1 MNQIFPSPLRL
12 PVSLLLGLTL
22 ALAGWELAGQ
32 LSVARWLATLLSP
45 DLTDTSQAVVHFSW
59 LPRLAICLLAGA
71 ALGLAGTLMQQV
83 LRNPLASPTT
93 LGVASGAQLAL
104 MMVTLFAPSWLL
116 LGREWIAMA
125 GGCLAMGLVFAL
137 AWRHQLNPVVI
148 VFAGLVINLYLAAI
162 SMGLLLF
169 FQEELKGLLVWGSG
183 SLVQNSW
190 SGVSYL
196 LPRLLLAVVL
206 AAVLVRPLA
215 VLELDDASARSLGV
229 SLQHLRFAGLGLAVF
244 VTACVVSVVGLI
256 GFIGLAA
263 PALVRLLGVRKLALR
278 LLWAPLLGALLLAA
292 TDLLLQSLSRSGSVL
307 IPTGAMTAL
316 LGAPLL
322 LWLIPRLGI
331 KSGTPKANAA
341 LLVAR
346 HPAPARLVGLML
358 MGLVVA
364 VMASLLFGQ
373 GIDGWHWPSWLRWQA
388 QLEWR
393 LPRTLAAGAAG
404 MLLALAGTLLQRVS
418 SNPMASPEL
427 LGVSGGTFMG
437 VIATALLL
445 PALPL
450 PMMLAGGLLGAF
462 GCLLLL
468 LLVNRSHGFQPERLL
483 VNRSHGFQPERL
495 LLSGIAITAL
505 FEPLQAIALANGDLR
520 VQQLLS
526 WMSGSTYY
534 VTLPIAG
541 GLVVL
546 ALTLLA
552 ACLLLSRWLDL
563 LPMGPAVAAALG
575 IRLNRAQLA
584 ILLLVAVLTASAT
597 LVVGPLSF
605 VGLLA
610 PHMAKLMGLV
620 RARWHLLG
628 AAVSGALLMVSADW
642 IGQQILFPQEV
653 PVGLVSTLLGG
664 AYFMWCLRRL

>member
-1 MNQIFPSPLRL
+1 MSSSLSSPLLRPGL
-12 PVSLLLGLTL
+12 CLLVLTLGLACAEL
-22 ALAGWELAGQ
+22 SRQLPGALWWQALFSPELDD
-32 LSVARWLATLLSP
+32 AR
-45 DLTDTSQAVVHFSW
+45 QAVVHFSW

-104 MMVTLFAPSWLL
+104 MMVTLLAPSWLL
-116 LGREWIAMA
+116 IGREWIAMA
-125 GGCLAMGLVFAL
+125 GGSLAMGLVFAL
-137 AWRHQLNPVVI
+137 AWRRQLNPVVI

-183 SLVQNSW
+183 SLAQNSW
-190 SGVSYL
+190 SGVGYL
-196 LPRLLLAVVL
+196 LPRLLLAAML
-206 AAVLVRPLA
+206 AVVLVRPLA

-229 SLQHLRFAGLGLAVF
+229 SLKHLRFAGLGLAVF
-244 VTACVVSVVGLI
+244 ITACVVSVVGLI

-263 PALVRLLGVRKLALR
+263 PAMVRLLGVRKLAQR
-278 LLWAPLLGALLLAA
+278 LLWAPILGALLLAA
-292 TDLLLQSLSRSGSVL
+292 TDLLLQTLSRFWPVL

-331 KSGTPKANAA
+331 KQSAPKANSS
-341 LLVAR
+341 LLLAR
-346 HPAPARLVGLML
+346 HPAPTRLVGLMVL
-358 MGLVVA
+358 GLAAA
-364 VMASLLFGQ
+364 VIASLLFGQ
-373 GIDGWHWPSWLRWQA
+373 GMDGWGWPSWLRWQA

-404 MLLALAGTLLQRVS
+404 VLLALAGTLLQRVS
-418 SNPMASPEL
+418 NNPMASPEL

-437 VIATALLL
+437 VIAAALLL

-450 PMMLAGGLLGAF
+450 PMMLLGGLVGAF
-462 GCLLLL
+462 ACLLLL
-468 LLVNRSHGFQPERLL
+468 VLINRRNGFQPERI
-483 VNRSHGFQPERL
+483 
-495 LLSGIAITAL
+495 LLSGSAITAL

-534 VTLPIAG
+534 VTQPVALA
-541 GLVVL
+541 LVVL
-546 ALTLLA
+546 ALLMLA
-552 ACLLLSRWLDL
+552 ACLLASRWLDL
-563 LPMGPAVAAALG
+563 MPMGPAVATALG
-575 IRLNRAQLA
+575 IHLGRAQLT

-597 LVVGPLSF
+597 MVIGPLSF
-605 VGLLA
+605 AGLLA
-610 PHMAKLMGLV
+610 PHLARLMGLV

-628 AAVSGALLMVSADW
+628 AAGCGALLMVSADW

>member
-1 MNQIFPSPLRL
+1 MKRLLTSPLLR
-12 PVSLLLGLTL
+12 PVSILLGLTL
-22 ALAGWELAGQ
+22 SLAYWELARQ
-32 LSVARWLATLLSP
+32 LPGALWWQSLFAPNLNDV
-45 DLTDTSQAVVHFSW
+45 SQAVVHFSW
-59 LPRLAICLLAGA
+59 LPSLAVTLLAGA

-125 GGCLAMGLVFAL
+125 GGSLAMALVFAL
-137 AWRHQLNPVVI
+137 TWRRQLNPVVI

-196 LPRLLLAVVL
+196 LPRLLAAALL

-244 VTACVVSVVGLI
+244 VAACVVSVVGLI

-263 PALVRLLGVRKLALR
+263 PAMVRLLGIRQLGQR
-278 LLWAPLLGALLLAA
+278 LLWAPILGALMLAA
-292 TDLLLQSLSRSGSVL
+292 TDLLLQSLSRFWPLL

-331 KSGTPKANAA
+331 KSGAPKSNAG
-341 LLVAR
+341 LQVAR
-346 HPAPARLVGLML
+346 HPAPARLIGLLLVGLLLAM
-358 MGLVVA
+358 V
-364 VMASLLFGQ
+364 ASLLFGQ
-373 GIDGWHWPSWLRWQA
+373 GVTGWSWPSWLRWQA

-404 MLLALAGTLLQRVS
+404 VLLALAGTLLQRVS
-418 SNPMASPEL
+418 NNPMASPEL

-450 PMMLAGGLLGAF
+450 PLMLVGGLLGAF

-468 LLVNRSHGFQPERLL
+468 VVVNRKHGFQPERI
-483 VNRSHGFQPERL
+483 

-505 FEPLQAIALANGDLR
+505 FEPLQAIALANGDMR

-534 VTLPIAG
+534 VTLPVAY
-541 GLVVL
+541 GLVGL
-546 ALTLLA
+546 ALLMLA
-552 ACLLLSRWLDL
+552 ACLLVSRWLDL
-563 LPMGPAVAAALG
+563 LPMGSAVATALG

-628 AAVSGALLMVSADW
+628 AAASGALLMVSADW
-642 IGQQILFPQEV
+642 VGQQILFPQEV

>member
-1 MNQIFPSPLRL
+1 MSSSLSSPLLRPGL
-12 PVSLLLGLTL
+12 CLLVLTLGL
-22 ALAGWELAGQ
+22 ACAELARQ
-32 LSVARWLATLLSP
+32 LPGALWWQALFSPELDDAR
-45 DLTDTSQAVVHFSW
+45 QAVVHFSW

-104 MMVTLFAPSWLL
+104 MMVTLLAPSWLL
-116 LGREWIAMA
+116 IGREWIAMA
-125 GGCLAMGLVFAL
+125 GGSLAMGLVFAL
-137 AWRHQLNPVVI
+137 AWRRQLNPVVI

-183 SLVQNSW
+183 SLAQNSW
-190 SGVSYL
+190 SGVGYL
-196 LPRLLLAVVL
+196 LPRLLLAAML
-206 AAVLVRPLA
+206 AVVLVRPLA

-229 SLQHLRFAGLGLAVF
+229 SLKHLRFAGLGLAVF

-263 PALVRLLGVRKLALR
+263 PAMVRLLGVRKLAQR
-278 LLWAPLLGALLLAA
+278 LLWAPILGALLLAA
-292 TDLLLQSLSRSGSVL
+292 TDLLLQTLSRFWPVL

-331 KSGTPKANAA
+331 KQSAPKANSS
-341 LLVAR
+341 LQLAR
-346 HPAPARLVGLML
+346 HPAPSRLVGLMVL
-358 MGLVVA
+358 GLAAA
-364 VMASLLFGQ
+364 VIASLLFGQ
-373 GIDGWHWPSWLRWQA
+373 GMDGWGWPSWLRWQA

-404 MLLALAGTLLQRVS
+404 VLLALAGTLLQRVS
-418 SNPMASPEL
+418 NNPMASPEL

-437 VIATALLL
+437 VIAAALLL

-450 PMMLAGGLLGAF
+450 PMMLLGGLVGVFA
-462 GCLLLL
+462 CLLLL
-468 LLVNRSHGFQPERLL
+468 VLINRRNGFQPERI
-483 VNRSHGFQPERL
+483 

-534 VTLPIAG
+534 VTQPVALA
-541 GLVVL
+541 LVVL
-546 ALTLLA
+546 ALLMLA
-552 ACLLLSRWLDL
+552 ACLLASRWLDL
-563 LPMGPAVAAALG
+563 MPMGPAVATALG
-575 IRLNRAQLA
+575 IHLGRAQLT

-597 LVVGPLSF
+597 MVIGPLSF
-605 VGLLA
+605 AGLLA
-610 PHMAKLMGLV
+610 PHLARLMGLV

-628 AAVSGALLMVSADW
+628 AAGCGALLMVSADW

>member
-1 MNQIFPSPLRL
+1 MSSSLSSPLLRPGL
-12 PVSLLLGLTL
+12 CLLVLTLGLACAEL
-22 ALAGWELAGQ
+22 SRQLPGALWWQALFSPELDD
-32 LSVARWLATLLSP
+32 AR
-45 DLTDTSQAVVHFSW
+45 QAVVHFSW

-104 MMVTLFAPSWLL
+104 MMVTLLAPSWLL
-116 LGREWIAMA
+116 IGREWIAMA
-125 GGCLAMGLVFAL
+125 GGSLAMGLVFAL
-137 AWRHQLNPVVI
+137 AWRRQLNPVVI

-183 SLVQNSW
+183 SLAQNSW
-190 SGVSYL
+190 SGVGYL
-196 LPRLLLAVVL
+196 LPRLLLAAML
-206 AAVLVRPLA
+206 AVVLVRPLA

-229 SLQHLRFAGLGLAVF
+229 SLKHLRFAGLGLAVF
-244 VTACVVSVVGLI
+244 ITACVVSVVGLI

-263 PALVRLLGVRKLALR
+263 PAMVRLLGVRKLAQR
-278 LLWAPLLGALLLAA
+278 LLWAPILGALLLAA
-292 TDLLLQSLSRSGSVL
+292 TDLLLQTLSRFWPVL

-331 KSGTPKANAA
+331 KQSAPKANSS
-341 LLVAR
+341 LQLAR
-346 HPAPARLVGLML
+346 HPAPTRLVGLMVL
-358 MGLVVA
+358 GLAAA
-364 VMASLLFGQ
+364 VIASLLFGQ
-373 GIDGWHWPSWLRWQA
+373 GMGGWGWPSWLRWQV

-404 MLLALAGTLLQRVS
+404 VLLALAGTLLQRVS
-418 SNPMASPEL
+418 NNPMASPEL

-437 VIATALLL
+437 VIAAALLL

-450 PMMLAGGLLGAF
+450 PMMLLGGLVGAF
-462 GCLLLL
+462 ACLLLL
-468 LLVNRSHGFQPERLL
+468 VLINRRNGFQPERI
-483 VNRSHGFQPERL
+483 

-505 FEPLQAIALANGDLR
+505 FEPLQAIALANGDLW

-534 VTLPIAG
+534 VTQPVALA
-541 GLVVL
+541 LVVL
-546 ALTLLA
+546 ALLMLA
-552 ACLLLSRWLDL
+552 ACLLVSRWLDL
-563 LPMGPAVAAALG
+563 MPMGPAVATALG
-575 IRLNRAQLA
+575 IHLGRAQLT

-597 LVVGPLSF
+597 MVIGPLSF
-605 VGLLA
+605 AGLLA
-610 PHMAKLMGLV
+610 PHLARLMGLV

-628 AAVSGALLMVSADW
+628 AAGCGALLMVSADW

>member
-1 MNQIFPSPLRL
+1 MSSSLSSPLLRPGL
-12 PVSLLLGLTL
+12 CLLVLTLGLACAEL
-22 ALAGWELAGQ
+22 SRQLPGALWWQALFSPELDD
-32 LSVARWLATLLSP
+32 AR
-45 DLTDTSQAVVHFSW
+45 QAVVHFSW

-104 MMVTLFAPSWLL
+104 MMVTLLAPSWLL
-116 LGREWIAMA
+116 IGREWIAMA
-125 GGCLAMGLVFAL
+125 GGSLAMGLVFAL
-137 AWRHQLNPVVI
+137 AWRRQLNPVVI

-183 SLVQNSW
+183 SLAQNSW
-190 SGVSYL
+190 SGVGYL
-196 LPRLLLAVVL
+196 LPRLLLAAML

-229 SLQHLRFAGLGLAVF
+229 SLKHLRFAGLGLAVF
-244 VTACVVSVVGLI
+244 ITACVVSVVGLI

-263 PALVRLLGVRKLALR
+263 PAMVRLLGVRKLAQR
-278 LLWAPLLGALLLAA
+278 LLWAPILGALLLAA
-292 TDLLLQSLSRSGSVL
+292 TDLLLQTLSRFWPVL

-331 KSGTPKANAA
+331 KQSAPKANSS
-341 LLVAR
+341 LQLAR
-346 HPAPARLVGLML
+346 HPAPTRLVGLMVL
-358 MGLVVA
+358 GLAAA
-364 VMASLLFGQ
+364 VIASLLFGQ
-373 GIDGWHWPSWLRWQA
+373 GMGGWGWPSWLRWQV

-404 MLLALAGTLLQRVS
+404 VLLALAGTLLQRVS
-418 SNPMASPEL
+418 NNPMASPEL

-437 VIATALLL
+437 VIAAALLL

-450 PMMLAGGLLGAF
+450 PMMLLGGLVGAF
-462 GCLLLL
+462 ACLLLL
-468 LLVNRSHGFQPERLL
+468 VLINRRNGFQPERI
-483 VNRSHGFQPERL
+483 

-505 FEPLQAIALANGDLR
+505 FEPLQAIALANGDLW

-534 VTLPIAG
+534 VTQPVALA
-541 GLVVL
+541 LVVL
-546 ALTLLA
+546 ALLMLA
-552 ACLLLSRWLDL
+552 ACLLVSRWLDL
-563 LPMGPAVAAALG
+563 MPMGPAVATALG
-575 IRLNRAQLA
+575 IHLGRAQLT

-597 LVVGPLSF
+597 MVIGPLSF
-605 VGLLA
+605 AGLLA
-610 PHMAKLMGLV
+610 PHLARLMGLV

-628 AAVSGALLMVSADW
+628 AAGCGALLMVSADW

>member
-1 MNQIFPSPLRL
+1 MSSSLSSPLLRPGL
-12 PVSLLLGLTL
+12 CLLVLTLGL
-22 ALAGWELAGQ
+22 ACAELARQ
-32 LSVARWLATLLSP
+32 LPGALWWQALFSPELDDAR
-45 DLTDTSQAVVHFSW
+45 QAVVHFSW

-104 MMVTLFAPSWLL
+104 MMVTLLAPSWLL
-116 LGREWIAMA
+116 IGREWVAMA
-125 GGCLAMGLVFAL
+125 GGSLAMGLVFAL
-137 AWRHQLNPVVI
+137 AWRRQLNPVVI

-183 SLVQNSW
+183 SLAQNSW
-190 SGVSYL
+190 SGVGYL
-196 LPRLLLAVVL
+196 LPRLLLAAML
-206 AAVLVRPLA
+206 AVVLVRPLA

-229 SLQHLRFAGLGLAVF
+229 SLKHLRLAGLGLAVF

-263 PALVRLLGVRKLALR
+263 PAMVRLLGVRKLAQR
-278 LLWAPLLGALLLAA
+278 LLWAPILGALLLAA
-292 TDLLLQSLSRSGSVL
+292 TDLLLQTLSRFWPVL

-331 KSGTPKANAA
+331 KQSAPKANSS
-341 LLVAR
+341 LQLAR
-346 HPAPARLVGLML
+346 HPAPTRLVGLMVL
-358 MGLVVA
+358 GLAAA
-364 VMASLLFGQ
+364 VIASLLFGQ
-373 GIDGWHWPSWLRWQA
+373 GMDGWGWPSWLRWQA

-404 MLLALAGTLLQRVS
+404 VLLALAGTLLQRVS
-418 SNPMASPEL
+418 NNPMASPEL

-437 VIATALLL
+437 VIAAALLL

-450 PMMLAGGLLGAF
+450 PMMLLGGLVGAF
-462 GCLLLL
+462 ACLLLL
-468 LLVNRSHGFQPERLL
+468 VLINRRNGFQPERI
-483 VNRSHGFQPERL
+483 

-534 VTLPIAG
+534 VTQPVALA
-541 GLVVL
+541 LVVL
-546 ALTLLA
+546 ALLMLA
-552 ACLLLSRWLDL
+552 ACLLVSRWLDL
-563 LPMGPAVAAALG
+563 MPMGPAVATALG
-575 IRLNRAQLA
+575 IHLGRAQLT

-597 LVVGPLSF
+597 MVIGPLSF
-605 VGLLA
+605 AGLLA
-610 PHMAKLMGLV
+610 PHLARLMGLV

-628 AAVSGALLMVSADW
+628 AAGCGALLMVSADW

>member
-1 MNQIFPSPLRL
+1 MKHIFPSPLLRPAL
-12 PVSLLLGLTL
+12 ILLGLTL
-22 ALAGWELAGQ
+22 SLAGWDLARQVPGALWWQ
-32 LSVARWLATLLSP
+32 TLFSP
-45 DLTDTSQAVVHFSW
+45 NLEDVRQAVVHFSW
-59 LPRLAICLLAGA
+59 LPRLTVTLLAGA

-125 GGCLAMGLVFAL
+125 GGSLAMALVFAL
-137 AWRHQLNPVVI
+137 AWRRQLNPVVI

-183 SLVQNSW
+183 SLAQNSW

-196 LPRLLLAVVL
+196 LPRLLVAGGL

-229 SLQHLRFAGLGLAVF
+229 SLQQLRLAGLGLAVF

-263 PALVRLLGVRKLALR
+263 PAMVRLLGIRQLGQR
-278 LLWAPLLGALLLAA
+278 LLWGPILGALLLTA
-292 TDLLLQSLSRSGSVL
+292 TDLLLQTLSNVWPVL

-322 LWLIPRLGI
+322 LWLIPRLAL
-331 KSGTPKANAA
+331 KSGSPKGASG
-341 LLVAR
+341 LSVAR
-346 HPAPARLVGLML
+346 HPAPTRLLTLLLLGLGLAIIGSLLVGQ
-358 MGLVVA
+358 G
-364 VMASLLFGQ
+364 MA
-373 GIDGWHWPSWLRWQA
+373 GWSWPSWLRWQA

-404 MLLALAGTLLQRVS
+404 VLLALAGTLLQRVS
-418 SNPMASPEL
+418 NNPMASPEL

-450 PMMLAGGLLGAF
+450 PIMLLGGLLGAF
-462 GCLLLL
+462 ACLLLL
-468 LLVNRSHGFQPERLL
+468 VLVNRKHGFQPERI
-483 VNRSHGFQPERL
+483 

-505 FEPLQAIALANGDLR
+505 FEPLQAIALANGDMR

-534 VTLPIAG
+534 VTLPVAY
-541 GLVVL
+541 GLVALAVL
-546 ALTLLA
+546 MLA
-552 ACLLLSRWLDL
+552 ACLLISRWLDL
-563 LPMGPAVAAALG
+563 LPMGSALATALG

-628 AAVSGALLMVSADW
+628 AAAAGALLMVSADW
-642 IGQQILFPQEV
+642 IGQQILFPQDV

>member
-1 MNQIFPSPLRL
+1 MRSSLSSPLLRPGL
-12 PVSLLLGLTL
+12 CLLVLTLGL
-22 ALAGWELAGQ
+22 ACAELARQ
-32 LSVARWLATLLSP
+32 LPGALWWQALFSPELDDAR
-45 DLTDTSQAVVHFSW
+45 QAVVHFSW

-104 MMVTLFAPSWLL
+104 MMVTLLAPSWLL
-116 LGREWIAMA
+116 IGREWIAMA
-125 GGCLAMGLVFAL
+125 GGSLAMGLVFAL
-137 AWRHQLNPVVI
+137 AWRRQLNPVVI

-183 SLVQNSW
+183 SLAQNSW
-190 SGVSYL
+190 SGVGYL
-196 LPRLLLAVVL
+196 LPRLLLAAML
-206 AAVLVRPLA
+206 AVVLVRPLA

-229 SLQHLRFAGLGLAVF
+229 SLKHLRLAGLGLAVF
-244 VTACVVSVVGLI
+244 ITACVVSVVGLI

-263 PALVRLLGVRKLALR
+263 PAMVRLLGVRKLAQR
-278 LLWAPLLGALLLAA
+278 LLWAPILGALLLAA
-292 TDLLLQSLSRSGSVL
+292 TDLLLQTLSRFWPVL

-331 KSGTPKANAA
+331 KQSAPKANSS
-341 LLVAR
+341 LQLAR
-346 HPAPARLVGLML
+346 HPAPTRLVGLMVL
-358 MGLVVA
+358 GLAAA
-364 VMASLLFGQ
+364 VIASLLFGQ
-373 GIDGWHWPSWLRWQA
+373 GMGGWGWPSWLRWQA

-404 MLLALAGTLLQRVS
+404 VLLALAGTLLQRVS
-418 SNPMASPEL
+418 NNPMASPEL

-437 VIATALLL
+437 VIAAALLL

-450 PMMLAGGLLGAF
+450 PMMLLGGLVGAF
-462 GCLLLL
+462 ACLLLL
-468 LLVNRSHGFQPERLL
+468 VLINRRNGFQPERI
-483 VNRSHGFQPERL
+483 

-534 VTLPIAG
+534 VTQPVALA
-541 GLVVL
+541 LVVL
-546 ALTLLA
+546 AVLMLA
-552 ACLLLSRWLDL
+552 ACLLVSRWLDFM
-563 LPMGPAVAAALG
+563 PMGPAVATALG
-575 IRLNRAQLA
+575 IHLGRAQLT

-597 LVVGPLSF
+597 MVIGPLSF
-605 VGLLA
+605 AGLLA
-610 PHMAKLMGLV
+610 PHLARLMGLV

-628 AAVSGALLMVSADW
+628 AAGCGALLMVSADW

>member
-1 MNQIFPSPLRL
+1 MSSSLSSPLLRPGL
-12 PVSLLLGLTL
+12 CLLVLTLGLACT
-22 ALAGWELAGQ
+22 ELARQ
-32 LSVARWLATLLSP
+32 LPGALWWQALLSP
-45 DLTDTSQAVVHFSW
+45 ELNDARQAVVHFSW

-104 MMVTLFAPSWLL
+104 MMVTLLAPSWLL
-116 LGREWIAMA
+116 IGREWIAMA
-125 GGCLAMGLVFAL
+125 GGSLAMGLVFAL
-137 AWRHQLNPVVI
+137 AWRRQLNPVVI

-183 SLVQNSW
+183 SLAQNSW
-190 SGVSYL
+190 SGVGYL
-196 LPRLLLAVVL
+196 LPRLLLAAML

-229 SLQHLRFAGLGLAVF
+229 SLKHLRFAGLGLAVF
-244 VTACVVSVVGLI
+244 ITACVVSVVGLI

-263 PALVRLLGVRKLALR
+263 PAMVRLLGVRKLAQR
-278 LLWAPLLGALLLAA
+278 LLWAPILGALLLAA
-292 TDLLLQSLSRSGSVL
+292 TDLLLQTLSRFWPVL

-331 KSGTPKANAA
+331 KQSAPKANSS
-341 LLVAR
+341 LLLAR
-346 HPAPARLVGLML
+346 HPAPTRLVGLMVL
-358 MGLVVA
+358 GLAAVVI
-364 VMASLLFGQ
+364 ASLLFGQ
-373 GIDGWHWPSWLRWQA
+373 GIGGWGWPSWLRWQA

-404 MLLALAGTLLQRVS
+404 VLLALAGTLLQRVS
-418 SNPMASPEL
+418 NNPMASPEL

-437 VIATALLL
+437 VIAAALLL

-450 PMMLAGGLLGAF
+450 PMMLLGGLMGAF
-462 GCLLLL
+462 ACLLLL
-468 LLVNRSHGFQPERLL
+468 VLINRRNGFQPERI
-483 VNRSHGFQPERL
+483 

-534 VTLPIAG
+534 VTQPVALA
-541 GLVVL
+541 LVVL
-546 ALTLLA
+546 ALLMLA
-552 ACLLLSRWLDL
+552 ACLLVSRWLDL
-563 LPMGPAVAAALG
+563 MPMGPAVATALG
-575 IRLNRAQLA
+575 IHLGRAQLT

-597 LVVGPLSF
+597 MVIGPLSF
-605 VGLLA
+605 AGLLA
-610 PHMAKLMGLV
+610 PHLARLMGLV

-628 AAVSGALLMVSADW
+628 AAGCGALLMVLADW

>member
-1 MNQIFPSPLRL
+1 MSSSLSSPLLRPGL
-12 PVSLLLGLTL
+12 CLLVLTLGL
-22 ALAGWELAGQ
+22 ACAELARQ
-32 LSVARWLATLLSP
+32 LPGALWWQALFSPELDDAR
-45 DLTDTSQAVVHFSW
+45 QAVVHFSW

-104 MMVTLFAPSWLL
+104 MMVTLLAPSWLL
-116 LGREWIAMA
+116 IGREWIAMA
-125 GGCLAMGLVFAL
+125 GGSLAMGLVFAL
-137 AWRHQLNPVVI
+137 AWRRQLNPVVI

-183 SLVQNSW
+183 SLAQNSW
-190 SGVSYL
+190 SGVGYL
-196 LPRLLLAVVL
+196 LPRLLLAAML

-229 SLQHLRFAGLGLAVF
+229 SLKHLRLAGLGLAVF

-263 PALVRLLGVRKLALR
+263 PAMVRLLGVRKLAQR
-278 LLWAPLLGALLLAA
+278 LLWAPILGALLLAA
-292 TDLLLQSLSRSGSVL
+292 TDLLLQTLSRFWPVL

-331 KSGTPKANAA
+331 KQSAPKANSS
-341 LLVAR
+341 LQLAR
-346 HPAPARLVGLML
+346 HPAPTRLVGLMVL
-358 MGLVVA
+358 GLAAA
-364 VMASLLFGQ
+364 VIASLLFGQ
-373 GIDGWHWPSWLRWQA
+373 GMGGWGWPSWLRWQA

-404 MLLALAGTLLQRVS
+404 VLLALAGTLLQRVS
-418 SNPMASPEL
+418 NNPMASPEL

-437 VIATALLL
+437 VIAAALLL

-450 PMMLAGGLLGAF
+450 PMMLLGGLVGAF
-462 GCLLLL
+462 ACLLLL
-468 LLVNRSHGFQPERLL
+468 VLINRRNGFQPERI
-483 VNRSHGFQPERL
+483 

-534 VTLPIAG
+534 VTQPVALA
-541 GLVVL
+541 LVVL
-546 ALTLLA
+546 ALLMLA
-552 ACLLLSRWLDL
+552 ACLLVSRWLDL
-563 LPMGPAVAAALG
+563 MPMGPAVATALG
-575 IRLNRAQLA
+575 IRLSRAQLT

-597 LVVGPLSF
+597 MVIGPLSF
-605 VGLLA
+605 AGLLA
-610 PHMAKLMGLV
+610 PHLARLMGLV

-628 AAVSGALLMVSADW
+628 AAGCGALLMVSADW

>member
-1 MNQIFPSPLRL
+1 MSSSLSSPLLRPGL
-12 PVSLLLGLTL
+12 CLLVLTLGL
-22 ALAGWELAGQ
+22 ACAELARQ
-32 LSVARWLATLLSP
+32 LPGALWWQALFSPELDDAR
-45 DLTDTSQAVVHFSW
+45 QAVVHFSW

-104 MMVTLFAPSWLL
+104 MMVTLLAPSWLL
-116 LGREWIAMA
+116 IGREWIAMA
-125 GGCLAMGLVFAL
+125 GGSLAMGLVFAL
-137 AWRHQLNPVVI
+137 AWRRQLNPVVI

-183 SLVQNSW
+183 SLAQNSW
-190 SGVSYL
+190 SGVGYL
-196 LPRLLLAVVL
+196 LPRLLLAAML

-229 SLQHLRFAGLGLAVF
+229 SLKHLGFAGLGLAVF
-244 VTACVVSVVGLI
+244 ITACVVSVVGLI

-263 PALVRLLGVRKLALR
+263 PAMVRLLGVRKLAQR
-278 LLWAPLLGALLLAA
+278 LLWAPILGALLLAA
-292 TDLLLQSLSRSGSVL
+292 TDLLLQTLSRFWPVL

-331 KSGTPKANAA
+331 KQSSPKANSS
-341 LLVAR
+341 LQLAR
-346 HPAPARLVGLML
+346 HPAPTRLVGLMVL
-358 MGLVVA
+358 GLAAA
-364 VMASLLFGQ
+364 VIASLLFGQ
-373 GIDGWHWPSWLRWQA
+373 GMGGWGWPSWLRWQA

-404 MLLALAGTLLQRVS
+404 VLLALAGTLLQRVS
-418 SNPMASPEL
+418 NNPMASPEL

-437 VIATALLL
+437 VIAAALLL

-450 PMMLAGGLLGAF
+450 PMMLLGGLVGAF
-462 GCLLLL
+462 ACLLLL
-468 LLVNRSHGFQPERLL
+468 VLINRRNGFQPERI
-483 VNRSHGFQPERL
+483 

-534 VTLPIAG
+534 VTQPVALA
-541 GLVVL
+541 LVVL
-546 ALTLLA
+546 ALLMLA
-552 ACLLLSRWLDL
+552 ACLLVSRWLDL
-563 LPMGPAVAAALG
+563 MPMGPAVATALG
-575 IRLNRAQLA
+575 IHLGRAQLT

-597 LVVGPLSF
+597 MVIGPLSF
-605 VGLLA
+605 AGLLA
-610 PHMAKLMGLV
+610 PHLARLMGLV

-628 AAVSGALLMVSADW
+628 AAGCGALLMVSADW

>member
-1 MNQIFPSPLRL
+1 MSSSLSSPLLRPGL
-12 PVSLLLGLTL
+12 CLLVLTLGLACAEL
-22 ALAGWELAGQ
+22 SRQLPGALWWQALFSPELDD
-32 LSVARWLATLLSP
+32 AR
-45 DLTDTSQAVVHFSW
+45 QAVVHFSW

-104 MMVTLFAPSWLL
+104 MMVTLLAPSWLL
-116 LGREWIAMA
+116 IGREWIAMA
-125 GGCLAMGLVFAL
+125 GGSLAMGLVFAL
-137 AWRHQLNPVVI
+137 AWRRQLNPVVI

-183 SLVQNSW
+183 SLAQNSW
-190 SGVSYL
+190 SGVGYL
-196 LPRLLLAVVL
+196 LPRLLLAAML

-229 SLQHLRFAGLGLAVF
+229 SLKHLRFAGLGLAVF
-244 VTACVVSVVGLI
+244 ITACVVSVVGLI

-263 PALVRLLGVRKLALR
+263 PAMVRLLGVRKLAQR
-278 LLWAPLLGALLLAA
+278 LLWAPILGALLLAA
-292 TDLLLQSLSRSGSVL
+292 TDLLLQTLSRFWPVL

-331 KSGTPKANAA
+331 KQSAPKANSS
-341 LLVAR
+341 LLLAR
-346 HPAPARLVGLML
+346 HPAPTRLVGLMVL
-358 MGLVVA
+358 GLAAA
-364 VMASLLFGQ
+364 VIASLLFGQ
-373 GIDGWHWPSWLRWQA
+373 GMGGWGWPSWLRWQA

-404 MLLALAGTLLQRVS
+404 VLLALAGTLLQRVS
-418 SNPMASPEL
+418 NNPMASPEL

-437 VIATALLL
+437 VIAAALLL

-450 PMMLAGGLLGAF
+450 PMMLLGGLVGAF
-462 GCLLLL
+462 ACLLLL
-468 LLVNRSHGFQPERLL
+468 VLINRRNGFQPERI
-483 VNRSHGFQPERL
+483 

-534 VTLPIAG
+534 VTQPVALA
-541 GLVVL
+541 LVVL
-546 ALTLLA
+546 ALLMLA
-552 ACLLLSRWLDL
+552 ACLLVSRWLDL
-563 LPMGPAVAAALG
+563 MPMGPAVATALG
-575 IRLNRAQLA
+575 IHLGRAQLT
-584 ILLLVAVLTASAT
+584 ILLLVVVLTASAT
-597 LVVGPLSF
+597 MVIGPLSF
-605 VGLLA
+605 AGLLA
-610 PHMAKLMGLV
+610 PHLARLMGLV

-628 AAVSGALLMVSADW
+628 AAGCGALLMVSADW

>member
-1 MNQIFPSPLRL
+1 MRSSLSSPLLRPGL
-12 PVSLLLGLTL
+12 CLLVLTLGL
-22 ALAGWELAGQ
+22 ACAELARQ
-32 LSVARWLATLLSP
+32 LPGALWWQALFSPELDDAR
-45 DLTDTSQAVVHFSW
+45 QAVVHFSW

-104 MMVTLFAPSWLL
+104 MMVTLLAPSWLL
-116 LGREWIAMA
+116 IGREWIAMA
-125 GGCLAMGLVFAL
+125 GGSLAMGLVFAL
-137 AWRHQLNPVVI
+137 AWRRQLNPVVI

-183 SLVQNSW
+183 SLAQNSW
-190 SGVSYL
+190 SGVGYL
-196 LPRLLLAVVL
+196 LPRLLLAAML
-206 AAVLVRPLA
+206 AVVLVRPLA

-229 SLQHLRFAGLGLAVF
+229 SLKHLRFAGLGLAVF
-244 VTACVVSVVGLI
+244 ITACVVSVVGLI

-263 PALVRLLGVRKLALR
+263 PAMVRLLGVRKLAQR
-278 LLWAPLLGALLLAA
+278 LLWAPILGALLLAA
-292 TDLLLQSLSRSGSVL
+292 TDLLLQTLSRFWPVL

-331 KSGTPKANAA
+331 KQSAPKANSS
-341 LLVAR
+341 LLLAR
-346 HPAPARLVGLML
+346 HPAPTRLVGLMVL
-358 MGLVVA
+358 GLAAA
-364 VMASLLFGQ
+364 VIASLLFGQ
-373 GIDGWHWPSWLRWQA
+373 GMGGWGWPSWLRWQA

-404 MLLALAGTLLQRVS
+404 VLLALAGTLLQRVS
-418 SNPMASPEL
+418 NNPMASPEL

-437 VIATALLL
+437 VIAAALLL

-450 PMMLAGGLLGAF
+450 PMMLLGGLVGAF
-462 GCLLLL
+462 ACLLLL
-468 LLVNRSHGFQPERLL
+468 VLINRRNGFQPERI
-483 VNRSHGFQPERL
+483 

-534 VTLPIAG
+534 VTQPVALA
-541 GLVVL
+541 LVVL
-546 ALTLLA
+546 ALLMLA
-552 ACLLLSRWLDL
+552 ACLLASRWLDL
-563 LPMGPAVAAALG
+563 MPMGPAVATALG
-575 IRLNRAQLA
+575 IHLGRAQLT

-597 LVVGPLSF
+597 MVIGPLSF
-605 VGLLA
+605 AGLLA
-610 PHMAKLMGLV
+610 PHLARLMGLV

-628 AAVSGALLMVSADW
+628 AAGCGALLMVSADW

>member
-1 MNQIFPSPLRL
+1 MSSSLSSPLLRPGL
-12 PVSLLLGLTL
+12 CLLVLTLGL
-22 ALAGWELAGQ
+22 ACAELARQ
-32 LSVARWLATLLSP
+32 LPGALWWQALFSPELDDAR
-45 DLTDTSQAVVHFSW
+45 QAVVHFSW

-104 MMVTLFAPSWLL
+104 MMVTLLAPSWLL
-116 LGREWIAMA
+116 IGREWIAMA
-125 GGCLAMGLVFAL
+125 GGSLAMGLVFAL
-137 AWRHQLNPVVI
+137 AWRRQLNPVVI

-183 SLVQNSW
+183 SLAQNSW
-190 SGVSYL
+190 SGVGYL
-196 LPRLLLAVVL
+196 LPRLLLAAML
-206 AAVLVRPLA
+206 AVVLVRPLA

-229 SLQHLRFAGLGLAVF
+229 SLKHLRFAGLGLAVF
-244 VTACVVSVVGLI
+244 ITACVVSVVGLI

-263 PALVRLLGVRKLALR
+263 PAMVRLLGVRKLAQR
-278 LLWAPLLGALLLAA
+278 LLWAPILGALLLAA
-292 TDLLLQSLSRSGSVL
+292 TDLLLQTLSRFWPVL

-331 KSGTPKANAA
+331 KQSAPKANSS
-341 LLVAR
+341 LLLAR
-346 HPAPARLVGLML
+346 HPAPTRLVGLMVL
-358 MGLVVA
+358 GLAAA
-364 VMASLLFGQ
+364 VIASLLFGQ
-373 GIDGWHWPSWLRWQA
+373 GMGGWGWPSWLRWQA

-404 MLLALAGTLLQRVS
+404 VLLALAGTLLQRVS
-418 SNPMASPEL
+418 NNPMASPEL

-437 VIATALLL
+437 VIAAALLL

-450 PMMLAGGLLGAF
+450 PMMLLGGLVGAF
-462 GCLLLL
+462 ACLLLL
-468 LLVNRSHGFQPERLL
+468 VLINRRNGFQPERI
-483 VNRSHGFQPERL
+483 

-534 VTLPIAG
+534 VTQPVALA
-541 GLVVL
+541 LVVL
-546 ALTLLA
+546 ALLMLA
-552 ACLLLSRWLDL
+552 ACLLVSRWLDL
-563 LPMGPAVAAALG
+563 MPMGPAVATALG
-575 IRLNRAQLA
+575 IHLGRAQLT

-597 LVVGPLSF
+597 MVIGPLSF
-605 VGLLA
+605 AGLLA
-610 PHMAKLMGLV
+610 PHLARLMGLV

-628 AAVSGALLMVSADW
+628 AAGCGALLMVSADW

>member
-1 MNQIFPSPLRL
+1 MKRLLTSPLLR
-12 PVSLLLGLTL
+12 PVSILLGLTL
-22 ALAGWELAGQ
+22 SLAYWELARQ
-32 LSVARWLATLLSP
+32 LPGALWWQSLFAPNLNDV
-45 DLTDTSQAVVHFSW
+45 SQAVVHFSW
-59 LPRLAICLLAGA
+59 LPRLAVTLLAGA

-116 LGREWIAMA
+116 LGWEWIAMA
-125 GGCLAMGLVFAL
+125 GGSLAMALVFAL
-137 AWRHQLNPVVI
+137 AWRRQLNPVVI

-196 LPRLLLAVVL
+196 LPRLLAAAVL

-229 SLQHLRFAGLGLAVF
+229 SLQHLRLAGLGLAVF

-263 PALVRLLGVRKLALR
+263 PAMVRLLGIRQLGQR
-278 LLWAPLLGALLLAA
+278 LLWAPILGALLLAA
-292 TDLLLQSLSRSGSVL
+292 TDLLLQSLSRFWPVL

-331 KSGTPKANAA
+331 KSGAPKANAG

-346 HPAPARLVGLML
+346 HPAPARLIGLLLVGLL
-358 MGLVVA
+358 LAVV
-364 VMASLLFGQ
+364 ASLLVGQ
-373 GIDGWHWPSWLRWQA
+373 GMTGWSWPSGLRWQA

-393 LPRTLAAGAAG
+393 LPRSLAAGAAG
-404 MLLALAGTLLQRVS
+404 VLLALAGTLLQRVS
-418 SNPMASPEL
+418 NNPMASPEL

-450 PMMLAGGLLGAF
+450 PLMLVGGLLGAF
-462 GCLLLL
+462 ACLLLL
-468 LLVNRSHGFQPERLL
+468 VVVNRKHGFQPERI
-483 VNRSHGFQPERL
+483 

-534 VTLPIAG
+534 VTLPVAY
-541 GLVVL
+541 GLVGL
-546 ALTLLA
+546 ALLMLS
-552 ACLLLSRWLDL
+552 ACLLVSRWLDL
-563 LPMGPAVAAALG
+563 MPMGSAVATALG
-575 IRLNRAQLA
+575 IHLNRAQLA

-628 AAVSGALLMVSADW
+628 AAASGALLMVSADW
-642 IGQQILFPQEV
+642 VGQQVLFPQEV

>member
-1 MNQIFPSPLRL
+1 MSSSLSSPLLRPGL
-12 PVSLLLGLTL
+12 CLLVLTLGL
-22 ALAGWELAGQ
+22 ACAELARQ
-32 LSVARWLATLLSP
+32 LPGALWWQALFSPELDDAR
-45 DLTDTSQAVVHFSW
+45 QAVVHFSW

-104 MMVTLFAPSWLL
+104 MMVTLLAPSWLL
-116 LGREWIAMA
+116 IGREWIAMA
-125 GGCLAMGLVFAL
+125 GGSLAMGLVFAL
-137 AWRHQLNPVVI
+137 AWRRQLNPVVI

-183 SLVQNSW
+183 SLAQNSW
-190 SGVSYL
+190 SGVGYL
-196 LPRLLLAVVL
+196 LPRLLLAAML
-206 AAVLVRPLA
+206 ATVLVRPLA

-229 SLQHLRFAGLGLAVF
+229 SLKHLRLAGLGLAVF
-244 VTACVVSVVGLI
+244 ITACAVSVVGLI

-263 PALVRLLGVRKLALR
+263 PAMVRLLGVRKLTQR
-278 LLWAPLLGALLLAA
+278 LLWAPILGALLLAA
-292 TDLLLQSLSRSGSVL
+292 TDLLLQTLSRFWPVL

-331 KSGTPKANAA
+331 KQSAPKANSS
-341 LLVAR
+341 LQLAR
-346 HPAPARLVGLML
+346 HPAPTRLVGLMVL
-358 MGLVVA
+358 GLAAA
-364 VMASLLFGQ
+364 VIASLLFGQ
-373 GIDGWHWPSWLRWQA
+373 GMGGWGWPSWLRWQA

-404 MLLALAGTLLQRVS
+404 VLLALAGTLLQRVS
-418 SNPMASPEL
+418 NNPMASPEL

-437 VIATALLL
+437 VIAAALLL

-450 PMMLAGGLLGAF
+450 PMMLLGGLVGAF
-462 GCLLLL
+462 ACLLLL
-468 LLVNRSHGFQPERLL
+468 VLINRRNGFQPERI
-483 VNRSHGFQPERL
+483 

-534 VTLPIAG
+534 VTQPVALA
-541 GLVVL
+541 LVVL
-546 ALTLLA
+546 ALLMLA
-552 ACLLLSRWLDL
+552 ACLLVSRWLDL
-563 LPMGPAVAAALG
+563 MPMGPAVATALG
-575 IRLNRAQLA
+575 IHLGRAQLT

-597 LVVGPLSF
+597 MVIGPLSF
-605 VGLLA
+605 AGLLA
-610 PHMAKLMGLV
+610 PHLARLMGLV

-628 AAVSGALLMVSADW
+628 AAGCGALLMVSADW

>member
-1 MNQIFPSPLRL
+1 MKHIFPSPLQRPTL
-12 PVSLLLGLTL
+12 ILLGLTL
-22 ALAGWELAGQ
+22 SLACWELARQ
-32 LSVARWLATLLSP
+32 LPSVLWWQTLFSPNLDDAR
-45 DLTDTSQAVVHFSW
+45 QAVVHFSW
-59 LPRLAICLLAGA
+59 LPRLTVTLLAGA

-125 GGCLAMGLVFAL
+125 GGSLAMALVFAL
-137 AWRHQLNPVVI
+137 AWRRQLNPVVI

-183 SLVQNSW
+183 SLAQNSW
-190 SGVSYL
+190 NGVSYL
-196 LPRLLLAVVL
+196 LPRLLVAGGL
-206 AAVLVRPLA
+206 AAALVRPLA

-229 SLQHLRFAGLGLAVF
+229 SLQHLRLAGLGLAVF

-263 PALVRLLGVRKLALR
+263 PAMVRLLGIRQLGQR
-278 LLWAPLLGALLLAA
+278 LLWAPVLGALLLAA
-292 TDLLLQSLSRSGSVL
+292 TDLLLQSVSRFWPML

-322 LWLIPRLGI
+322 LWLIPRLSL
-331 KSGTPKANAA
+331 KSGTPKASTG

-346 HPAPARLVGLML
+346 HPAPTRLITLLLLGL
-358 MGLVVA
+358 GLA
-364 VMASLLFGQ
+364 IIGSLLFGQ
-373 GIDGWHWPSWLRWQA
+373 GMHGWSWPSWLRWQA

-404 MLLALAGTLLQRVS
+404 ILLALAGTLLQRVS
-418 SNPMASPEL
+418 NNPMASPEL

-450 PMMLAGGLLGAF
+450 PMMLLGGLIGAF

-468 LLVNRSHGFQPERLL
+468 VLVNRKHGFQPERI
-483 VNRSHGFQPERL
+483 

-505 FEPLQAIALANGDLR
+505 FEPLQAIALANGDMR

-534 VTLPIAG
+534 VTLPVAY
-541 GLVVL
+541 GLVALAVL
-546 ALTLLA
+546 MLA
-552 ACLLLSRWLDL
+552 ACLLISCWLDL
-563 LPMGPAVAAALG
+563 LPMGPALATALG

-628 AAVSGALLMVSADW
+628 AAASGALLMVSADW
-642 IGQQILFPQEV
+642 IGQQILFPQDV

>member
-1 MNQIFPSPLRL
+1 MSSSLSSPLLRPGL
-12 PVSLLLGLTL
+12 CLLVLTLGLACAEL
-22 ALAGWELAGQ
+22 SRQLPGALWWQALFSPELDD
-32 LSVARWLATLLSP
+32 AR
-45 DLTDTSQAVVHFSW
+45 QAVVHFSW

-104 MMVTLFAPSWLL
+104 MMVTLLAPSWLL
-116 LGREWIAMA
+116 IGREWIAMA
-125 GGCLAMGLVFAL
+125 GGSLAMGLVFAL
-137 AWRHQLNPVVI
+137 AWRRQLNPVVI

-183 SLVQNSW
+183 SLAQNSW
-190 SGVSYL
+190 SGVGYL
-196 LPRLLLAVVL
+196 LPRLLLAAML

-229 SLQHLRFAGLGLAVF
+229 SLKHLRFAGLGLAVF
-244 VTACVVSVVGLI
+244 ITACVVSVVGLI

-263 PALVRLLGVRKLALR
+263 PAMVRLLGVRKLAQR
-278 LLWAPLLGALLLAA
+278 LLWTPILGALLLAA
-292 TDLLLQSLSRSGSVL
+292 TDLLLQTLSRFWPVL

-331 KSGTPKANAA
+331 KQSAPKANSS
-341 LLVAR
+341 LQLAR
-346 HPAPARLVGLML
+346 HPAPTRLVGLMVL
-358 MGLVVA
+358 GLAAA
-364 VMASLLFGQ
+364 VIASLLFGQ
-373 GIDGWHWPSWLRWQA
+373 GMGGWGWPSWLRWQA

-404 MLLALAGTLLQRVS
+404 VLLALAGTLLQRVS
-418 SNPMASPEL
+418 NNPMASPEL

-437 VIATALLL
+437 VIAAALLL

-450 PMMLAGGLLGAF
+450 PMMLLGGLVGAF
-462 GCLLLL
+462 ACLLLL
-468 LLVNRSHGFQPERLL
+468 VLINRRNGFQPERI
-483 VNRSHGFQPERL
+483 

-534 VTLPIAG
+534 VTQPVALA
-541 GLVVL
+541 LVVL
-546 ALTLLA
+546 ALLMLA
-552 ACLLLSRWLDL
+552 ACLLVSRWLDL
-563 LPMGPAVAAALG
+563 MPMGPAVATALG
-575 IRLNRAQLA
+575 IHLGRAQLT

-597 LVVGPLSF
+597 MVIGPLSF
-605 VGLLA
+605 AGLLA
-610 PHMAKLMGLV
+610 PHLARLMGLV

-628 AAVSGALLMVSADW
+628 AAGCGALLMVSADW

>member
-1 MNQIFPSPLRL
+1 MSSSLSSPLLRPGL
-12 PVSLLLGLTL
+12 CLLVLTLGLACAEL
-22 ALAGWELAGQ
+22 SRQLPGALWWQALFSPELDD
-32 LSVARWLATLLSP
+32 AR
-45 DLTDTSQAVVHFSW
+45 QAVVHFSW

-104 MMVTLFAPSWLL
+104 MMVTLLAPSWLL
-116 LGREWIAMA
+116 IGREWVAMA
-125 GGCLAMGLVFAL
+125 GGSLAMGLVFAL
-137 AWRHQLNPVVI
+137 AWRRQLNPVVI

-183 SLVQNSW
+183 SLAQNSW
-190 SGVSYL
+190 SGVGYL
-196 LPRLLLAVVL
+196 LPRLLLAAML

-229 SLQHLRFAGLGLAVF
+229 SLKHLRFAGLGLAVF
-244 VTACVVSVVGLI
+244 ITACVVSVVGLI

-263 PALVRLLGVRKLALR
+263 PAMVRLLGVRKLAQR
-278 LLWAPLLGALLLAA
+278 LLWAPILGALLLAA
-292 TDLLLQSLSRSGSVL
+292 TDLLLQTLSRFWPVL

-331 KSGTPKANAA
+331 KQSAPKANSS
-341 LLVAR
+341 LLLAR
-346 HPAPARLVGLML
+346 HPAPTRLVGLMVL
-358 MGLVVA
+358 GLAAA
-364 VMASLLFGQ
+364 VIASLLFGQ
-373 GIDGWHWPSWLRWQA
+373 GMGGWGWPSWLRWQA

-404 MLLALAGTLLQRVS
+404 VLLALAGTLLQRVS
-418 SNPMASPEL
+418 NNPMASPEL

-437 VIATALLL
+437 VIAAALLL

-450 PMMLAGGLLGAF
+450 PMLLLGGLVGAF
-462 GCLLLL
+462 ACLLLL
-468 LLVNRSHGFQPERLL
+468 VLINRRNGFQPERI
-483 VNRSHGFQPERL
+483 

-534 VTLPIAG
+534 VTQPVALA
-541 GLVVL
+541 LVVL
-546 ALTLLA
+546 ALLMLA
-552 ACLLLSRWLDL
+552 ACLLVSRWLDL
-563 LPMGPAVAAALG
+563 MPMGPAVATALG
-575 IRLNRAQLA
+575 IHLGRAQLT

-597 LVVGPLSF
+597 MVIGPLSF
-605 VGLLA
+605 AGLLA
-610 PHMAKLMGLV
+610 PHLARLMGLV

-628 AAVSGALLMVSADW
+628 AAGCGALLMVSADW

>member
-1 MNQIFPSPLRL
+1 MKHIFPSPLQRPTL
-12 PVSLLLGLTL
+12 ILLGLTL
-22 ALAGWELAGQ
+22 SLACWELARQ
-32 LSVARWLATLLSP
+32 LPSVLWWQTLFAPNLDDAR
-45 DLTDTSQAVVHFSW
+45 QAVVHFSW
-59 LPRLAICLLAGA
+59 LPRLTVTLLAGA

-125 GGCLAMGLVFAL
+125 GGSLAMALVFAL
-137 AWRHQLNPVVI
+137 AWRRQLNPVVI

-183 SLVQNSW
+183 SLAQNSW
-190 SGVSYL
+190 NGVSYL
-196 LPRLLLAVVL
+196 LPRLLVAGGL
-206 AAVLVRPLA
+206 AAALVRPLA

-229 SLQHLRFAGLGLAVF
+229 SLQHLRLAGLGLAVF

-263 PALVRLLGVRKLALR
+263 PAMVRLLGIRQLGQR
-278 LLWAPLLGALLLAA
+278 LLWAPVLGALLLAA
-292 TDLLLQSLSRSGSVL
+292 TDLLLQSVSRFWPML

-322 LWLIPRLGI
+322 LWLIPRLSL
-331 KSGTPKANAA
+331 KSGTPKASTG

-346 HPAPARLVGLML
+346 HPAPTHLITLLLLGL
-358 MGLVVA
+358 GLA
-364 VMASLLFGQ
+364 IIGSLLFGQ
-373 GIDGWHWPSWLRWQA
+373 GMHGWSWPSWLRWQA

-404 MLLALAGTLLQRVS
+404 ILLALAGTLLQRVS
-418 SNPMASPEL
+418 NNPMASPEL

-450 PMMLAGGLLGAF
+450 PMMLLGGLIGAF

-468 LLVNRSHGFQPERLL
+468 VLVNRKHGFQPERI
-483 VNRSHGFQPERL
+483 

-505 FEPLQAIALANGDLR
+505 FEPLQAIALANGDMR

-534 VTLPIAG
+534 VTLQVAY
-541 GLVVL
+541 GLVALAVL
-546 ALTLLA
+546 MLA
-552 ACLLLSRWLDL
+552 ACLLISRWLDL
-563 LPMGPAVAAALG
+563 LPMGPALATALG

-628 AAVSGALLMVSADW
+628 AAASGALLMVSADW
-642 IGQQILFPQEV
+642 IGQQILFPQDV

>member
-1 MNQIFPSPLRL
+1 MSSSLSSPLLRPGL
-12 PVSLLLGLTL
+12 CLLVLTLGL
-22 ALAGWELAGQ
+22 ACAELARQ
-32 LSVARWLATLLSP
+32 LPGALWWQALFSPELDDAR
-45 DLTDTSQAVVHFSW
+45 QAVVHFSW

-104 MMVTLFAPSWLL
+104 MMVTLLAPSWLL
-116 LGREWIAMA
+116 IGREWIAMA
-125 GGCLAMGLVFAL
+125 GGSLAMGLVFAL
-137 AWRHQLNPVVI
+137 AWRRQLNPVVI

-183 SLVQNSW
+183 SLAQNSW
-190 SGVSYL
+190 SGVGYL
-196 LPRLLLAVVL
+196 LPRLLLAAML
-206 AAVLVRPLA
+206 AVVLVRPLA

-229 SLQHLRFAGLGLAVF
+229 SLKHLRLAGLGLAVF
-244 VTACVVSVVGLI
+244 ITACVVSVVGLI

-263 PALVRLLGVRKLALR
+263 PAMVRLLGVRKLAQR
-278 LLWAPLLGALLLAA
+278 LLWAPILGALLLAA
-292 TDLLLQSLSRSGSVL
+292 TDLLLQTLSRFWPVL

-331 KSGTPKANAA
+331 KQSAPKANSS
-341 LLVAR
+341 LQLAR
-346 HPAPARLVGLML
+346 HPAPSRLVGLMVL
-358 MGLVVA
+358 GLAAA
-364 VMASLLFGQ
+364 VSASLLFGQ
-373 GIDGWHWPSWLRWQA
+373 GMDGWGWPSWLRWQA

-404 MLLALAGTLLQRVS
+404 VLLALAGTLLQRVS
-418 SNPMASPEL
+418 NNPMASPEL

-437 VIATALLL
+437 VIAAALLL

-450 PMMLAGGLLGAF
+450 PMMLLGGLVGAF
-462 GCLLLL
+462 ACLLLL
-468 LLVNRSHGFQPERLL
+468 LLINRRNGFQPERI
-483 VNRSHGFQPERL
+483 

-534 VTLPIAG
+534 VTQPVALA
-541 GLVVL
+541 LVVL
-546 ALTLLA
+546 ALLMLA
-552 ACLLLSRWLDL
+552 ACLLVSRWLDL
-563 LPMGPAVAAALG
+563 MPMGPAVATALG
-575 IRLNRAQLA
+575 IHLGRAQLT

-597 LVVGPLSF
+597 MVIGPLSF
-605 VGLLA
+605 AGLLA
-610 PHMAKLMGLV
+610 PHLARLMGLV

-628 AAVSGALLMVSADW
+628 AAGCGALLMVSADW

>member
-1 MNQIFPSPLRL
+1 MSSSLSSPLLRPGL
-12 PVSLLLGLTL
+12 CLLVLTLGL
-22 ALAGWELAGQ
+22 ACAELARQ
-32 LSVARWLATLLSP
+32 LPGALWWQALFSPELDDAR
-45 DLTDTSQAVVHFSW
+45 QAVVHFSW

-104 MMVTLFAPSWLL
+104 MMVTLLAPSWLL
-116 LGREWIAMA
+116 IGREWIAMA
-125 GGCLAMGLVFAL
+125 GGSLAMGLVFAL
-137 AWRHQLNPVVI
+137 AWRRQLNPVVI

-183 SLVQNSW
+183 SLAQNSW
-190 SGVSYL
+190 SGVGYL
-196 LPRLLLAVVL
+196 LPRLLLAAML
-206 AAVLVRPLA
+206 AVVLVRPLA

-229 SLQHLRFAGLGLAVF
+229 SLKHLRFAGLGLAVF
-244 VTACVVSVVGLI
+244 ITACVVSVVGLI

-263 PALVRLLGVRKLALR
+263 PAMVRLLGVRKLAQR
-278 LLWAPLLGALLLAA
+278 LLWAPILGALLLAA
-292 TDLLLQSLSRSGSVL
+292 TDLLLQTLSRFWPVL

-331 KSGTPKANAA
+331 KQSAPKANSS
-341 LLVAR
+341 LQLAR
-346 HPAPARLVGLML
+346 HPAPTRLVGLMVL
-358 MGLVVA
+358 GLAAA
-364 VMASLLFGQ
+364 VIASLLFGQ
-373 GIDGWHWPSWLRWQA
+373 GMDGWGWPSWLRWQA

-404 MLLALAGTLLQRVS
+404 VLLALAGTLLQRVS
-418 SNPMASPEL
+418 NNPMASPEL

-437 VIATALLL
+437 VIAAALLL

-450 PMMLAGGLLGAF
+450 PMMLLGGLVGAF
-462 GCLLLL
+462 ACLLLL
-468 LLVNRSHGFQPERLL
+468 VLINRRNGFQPERI
-483 VNRSHGFQPERL
+483 

-534 VTLPIAG
+534 VTQPVALA
-541 GLVVL
+541 LVVL
-546 ALTLLA
+546 ALLMLA
-552 ACLLLSRWLDL
+552 ACLLVSRWLDL
-563 LPMGPAVAAALG
+563 MPMGPAVATALG
-575 IRLNRAQLA
+575 IHLGRAQLT

-597 LVVGPLSF
+597 MVIGPLSF
-605 VGLLA
+605 AGLLA
-610 PHMAKLMGLV
+610 PHLARLMGLV

-628 AAVSGALLMVSADW
+628 AAGCGALLMVSADW

>member
-1 MNQIFPSPLRL
+1 MSSSLSSPLLRPGL
-12 PVSLLLGLTL
+12 CLLVLTLGL
-22 ALAGWELAGQ
+22 ACAELARQ
-32 LSVARWLATLLSP
+32 LPGALWWQALFSPELDDAR
-45 DLTDTSQAVVHFSW
+45 QAVVHFSW

-104 MMVTLFAPSWLL
+104 MMVTLLAPSWLL
-116 LGREWIAMA
+116 IGREWIAMA
-125 GGCLAMGLVFAL
+125 GGSLAMGLVFAL
-137 AWRHQLNPVVI
+137 AWRRQLNPVVI

-183 SLVQNSW
+183 SLAQNSW
-190 SGVSYL
+190 SGVGYL
-196 LPRLLLAVVL
+196 LPRLLLAAML

-229 SLQHLRFAGLGLAVF
+229 SLKHLRFAGLGLAVF
-244 VTACVVSVVGLI
+244 ITACVVSVVGLI

-263 PALVRLLGVRKLALR
+263 PAMVRLLGVRKLAQR
-278 LLWAPLLGALLLAA
+278 LLWALILGALLLAA
-292 TDLLLQSLSRSGSVL
+292 TDLLLQTLSRFWPVL

-322 LWLIPRLGI
+322 LWLIPRLGF
-331 KSGTPKANAA
+331 KQSSPKANSS
-341 LLVAR
+341 LQLAR
-346 HPAPARLVGLML
+346 HPAPTRLVGLMVL
-358 MGLVVA
+358 GLAAA
-364 VMASLLFGQ
+364 VIASLLFGQ
-373 GIDGWHWPSWLRWQA
+373 GMGGWHWPSWLRWQA

-404 MLLALAGTLLQRVS
+404 VLLALAGTLLQRVS
-418 SNPMASPEL
+418 NNPMASPEL

-437 VIATALLL
+437 VIAAALLL

-450 PMMLAGGLLGAF
+450 PMLLLGGLVGAF
-462 GCLLLL
+462 ACLLLL
-468 LLVNRSHGFQPERLL
+468 VLINRRNGFQPERI
-483 VNRSHGFQPERL
+483 

-534 VTLPIAG
+534 VTQPVALA
-541 GLVVL
+541 LVVL
-546 ALTLLA
+546 ALLMLA
-552 ACLLLSRWLDL
+552 ACLLASRWLDL
-563 LPMGPAVAAALG
+563 MPMGPAVATALG
-575 IRLNRAQLA
+575 IRLSRAQLT

-597 LVVGPLSF
+597 MVIGPLSF
-605 VGLLA
+605 AGLLA
-610 PHMAKLMGLV
+610 PHLARLMGLV

-628 AAVSGALLMVSADW
+628 AAGCGALLMVSADW

>member
-1 MNQIFPSPLRL
+1 MSSSLSSPLLRPGL
-12 PVSLLLGLTL
+12 CLLVLTLGL
-22 ALAGWELAGQ
+22 ACAELARQ
-32 LSVARWLATLLSP
+32 LPGALWWQALFSPELDDAR
-45 DLTDTSQAVVHFSW
+45 QAVVHFSW

-104 MMVTLFAPSWLL
+104 MMVTLLAPSWLL
-116 LGREWIAMA
+116 IGREWIAMA
-125 GGCLAMGLVFAL
+125 GGSLAMGLVFAL
-137 AWRHQLNPVVI
+137 AWRRQLNPVVI

-183 SLVQNSW
+183 SLAQNSW
-190 SGVSYL
+190 SGVGYL
-196 LPRLLLAVVL
+196 LPRLLLAAML

-229 SLQHLRFAGLGLAVF
+229 SLKHLRLAGLGLAVF

-263 PALVRLLGVRKLALR
+263 PAMVRLLGVRKLAQR
-278 LLWAPLLGALLLAA
+278 LLWAPILGALLLAA
-292 TDLLLQSLSRSGSVL
+292 TDLLLQTLSRFWPVL

-331 KSGTPKANAA
+331 KQSAPKANSS
-341 LLVAR
+341 LLLAR
-346 HPAPARLVGLML
+346 HPAPTRLVGLMVL
-358 MGLVVA
+358 GLAAA
-364 VMASLLFGQ
+364 VIASLLFGQ
-373 GIDGWHWPSWLRWQA
+373 GMGGWGWPSWLRWQA

-404 MLLALAGTLLQRVS
+404 VLLALAGTLLQRVS
-418 SNPMASPEL
+418 NNPMASPEL

-437 VIATALLL
+437 VIAAALLL

-450 PMMLAGGLLGAF
+450 PMMLLGGLVGAF
-462 GCLLLL
+462 ACLLLL
-468 LLVNRSHGFQPERLL
+468 VLINRRNGFQPER
-483 VNRSHGFQPERL
+483 V

-534 VTLPIAG
+534 VTQPVALA
-541 GLVVL
+541 LVVL
-546 ALTLLA
+546 ALLMLA
-552 ACLLLSRWLDL
+552 ACLLASRWLDL
-563 LPMGPAVAAALG
+563 MPMGPAVATALG
-575 IRLNRAQLA
+575 IHLGRAQLT

-597 LVVGPLSF
+597 MVIGPLSF
-605 VGLLA
+605 AGLLA
-610 PHMAKLMGLV
+610 PHLARLMGLV

-628 AAVSGALLMVSADW
+628 AAGCGALLMVSADW

>member
-1 MNQIFPSPLRL
+1 MTRFFPLPLRR
-12 PVSLLLGLTL
+12 PSLILLGLTL
-22 ALAGWELAGQ
+22 LLICWELSRQ
-32 LSVARWLATLLSP
+32 LPASLWWQSLFSP
-45 DLTDTSQAVVHFSW
+45 RLEDVRQAVVYFSW

-125 GGCLAMGLVFAL
+125 GGSLAMALVFAL
-137 AWRHQLNPVVI
+137 AWRRQLNPVVI

-190 SGVSYL
+190 SGVTYL
-196 LPRLLLAVVL
+196 LPRLLVAGVL
-206 AAVLVRPLA
+206 AAVLVRPLT

-244 VTACVVSVVGLI
+244 IAACVVSVVGLI

-263 PALVRLLGVRKLALR
+263 PALVRLLGIRRLALR
-278 LLWAPLLGALLLAA
+278 LVWAPVLGALLLAA
-292 TDLLLQSLSRSGSVL
+292 TDLLLQTLSRFWPVL

-331 KSGTPKANAA
+331 KSGTPKANAT

-346 HPAPARLVGLML
+346 HPAPARLIGLL
-358 MGLVVA
+358 LLGLLA
-364 VMASLLFGQ
+364 AILISLLFGQ
-373 GIDGWHWPSWLRWQA
+373 GMHGWSWPSWLRWQA

-393 LPRTLAAGAAG
+393 LPRTLAAAAAG
-404 MLLALAGTLLQRVS
+404 VLLALAGTLLQRVS
-418 SNPMASPEL
+418 NNPMASPEL

-437 VIATALLL
+437 VIGTALLL
-445 PALPL
+445 PTLPL
-450 PMMLAGGLLGAF
+450 PMMLLGGLVGAF

-468 LLVNRSHGFQPERLL
+468 VAINRRHGFQPERI
-483 VNRSHGFQPERL
+483 

-534 VTLPIAG
+534 VTLPVASA
-541 GLVVL
+541 LVGL
-546 ALTLLA
+546 ALLMLA
-552 ACLLLSRWLDL
+552 ACLLISRWLDL
-563 LPMGPAVAAALG
+563 MPMGAAVATALG
-575 IRLNRAQLA
+575 IRLSLAQLV

-628 AAVSGALLMVSADW
+628 AAGSGALLMVSADW
-642 IGQQILFPQEV
+642 IGQQILFPQDV

-664 AYFMWCLRRL
+664 AYFMWCLRRI

>member
-1 MNQIFPSPLRL
+1 MSSSLSSPLLRPGL
-12 PVSLLLGLTL
+12 CLLVLTLGL
-22 ALAGWELAGQ
+22 ACAELARQ
-32 LSVARWLATLLSP
+32 LPGALWWQALFSPELDDAR
-45 DLTDTSQAVVHFSW
+45 QAVVHFSW

-104 MMVTLFAPSWLL
+104 MMVTLLAPSWLL
-116 LGREWIAMA
+116 IGREWIAMA
-125 GGCLAMGLVFAL
+125 GGSLAMGLVFAL
-137 AWRHQLNPVVI
+137 AWRRQLNPVVI

-183 SLVQNSW
+183 SLAQNSW
-190 SGVSYL
+190 SGVGYL
-196 LPRLLLAVVL
+196 LPRLLLAAML

-229 SLQHLRFAGLGLAVF
+229 SLKHLRFAGLGLAVF
-244 VTACVVSVVGLI
+244 ITACVVSVVGLI

-263 PALVRLLGVRKLALR
+263 PAMVRLLGVRKLAQR
-278 LLWAPLLGALLLAA
+278 LLWAPILGALLLAA
-292 TDLLLQSLSRSGSVL
+292 TDLLLQTLSRFWPVL

-331 KSGTPKANAA
+331 KQSSPKANSS
-341 LLVAR
+341 LQLAR
-346 HPAPARLVGLML
+346 HPAPTRLVGLMVL
-358 MGLVVA
+358 GLAAA
-364 VMASLLFGQ
+364 VIASLLFGQ
-373 GIDGWHWPSWLRWQA
+373 GMGGWGWPSWLRWQA

-404 MLLALAGTLLQRVS
+404 VLLALAGTLLQRVS
-418 SNPMASPEL
+418 NNPMASPEL

-437 VIATALLL
+437 VIAAALLL

-450 PMMLAGGLLGAF
+450 PMMLLGGLVGAF
-462 GCLLLL
+462 ACLLLL
-468 LLVNRSHGFQPERLL
+468 VLINRRNGFQPERI
-483 VNRSHGFQPERL
+483 

-534 VTLPIAG
+534 VTQPVALA
-541 GLVVL
+541 LVVL
-546 ALTLLA
+546 ALLMLA
-552 ACLLLSRWLDL
+552 ACLLVSRWLDL
-563 LPMGPAVAAALG
+563 MPMGPVVATALG
-575 IRLNRAQLA
+575 IHLGRAQLT

-597 LVVGPLSF
+597 MVIGPLSF
-605 VGLLA
+605 AGLLA
-610 PHMAKLMGLV
+610 PHLARLMGLV
-620 RARWHLLG
+620 RARWLLLG
-628 AAVSGALLMVSADW
+628 AAGCGALLMVSADW

>member
-1 MNQIFPSPLRL
+1 MTRLFPLPLRR
-12 PVSLLLGLTL
+12 PSLILLGLTL
-22 ALAGWELAGQ
+22 SLACWELSRQ
-32 LSVARWLATLLSP
+32 LPASLWWQSLFSPELEDAR
-45 DLTDTSQAVVHFSW
+45 QAVVYFSW
-59 LPRLAICLLAGA
+59 LPRLAICLLAGS

-125 GGCLAMGLVFAL
+125 GGSLAMALVFAL
-137 AWRHQLNPVVI
+137 AWRRQLNPVVI

-190 SGVSYL
+190 SGVNYL
-196 LPRLLLAVVL
+196 LPRLLVAAVL

-244 VTACVVSVVGLI
+244 ITACVVSVVGLI

-263 PALVRLLGVRKLALR
+263 PALVRLLGIRRLALR
-278 LLWAPLLGALLLAA
+278 LVWAPVLGALLLTA
-292 TDLLLQSLSRSGSVL
+292 TDLLLQTLSRFWPVL
-307 IPTGAMTAL
+307 IPSGAMTAL

-331 KSGTPKANAA
+331 KSGAPKANAT

-346 HPAPARLVGLML
+346 HPAPARLIGLL
-358 MGLVVA
+358 LLGLLA
-364 VMASLLFGQ
+364 AILISQLFGQ
-373 GIDGWHWPSWLRWQA
+373 GMHGWSWPSWLRWQA

-393 LPRTLAAGAAG
+393 LPRTLAAAAAG
-404 MLLALAGTLLQRVS
+404 VLLALAGTLLQRVS
-418 SNPMASPEL
+418 NNPMASPEL

-437 VIATALLL
+437 VIGTALLL

-450 PMMLAGGLLGAF
+450 PMMLLGGLVGAF

-468 LLVNRSHGFQPERLL
+468 VAINRRHGFQPERI
-483 VNRSHGFQPERL
+483 

-534 VTLPIAG
+534 VTLPVASA
-541 GLVVL
+541 LVGL
-546 ALTLLA
+546 ALLMLA
-552 ACLLLSRWLDL
+552 ACLLISRWLDL
-563 LPMGPAVAAALG
+563 LPMGEAVATALG
-575 IRLNRAQLA
+575 IRLSLAQLV

-628 AAVSGALLMVSADW
+628 AAGSGALLMVSADW
-642 IGQQILFPQEV
+642 IGQQILFPQDV

>member
-1 MNQIFPSPLRL
+1 MKRLLTSPLLR
-12 PVSLLLGLTL
+12 PVSILLGLTL
-22 ALAGWELAGQ
+22 LLAYWELARQ
-32 LSVARWLATLLSP
+32 LPGALWWQSLFAPNLDDV
-45 DLTDTSQAVVHFSW
+45 SQAVVHFSW
-59 LPRLAICLLAGA
+59 LPRLAVTLLAGA

-104 MMVTLFAPSWLL
+104 MMVTLSSPSWLL

-125 GGCLAMGLVFAL
+125 GGSLAMGLVFAL
-137 AWRHQLNPVVI
+137 AWRRQLNPVVI

-196 LPRLLLAVVL
+196 LPRLLAAAAL
-206 AAVLVRPLA
+206 AAILVRPLA

-229 SLQHLRFAGLGLAVF
+229 SLLHLRFAGLGLAVF

-263 PALVRLLGVRKLALR
+263 PAMVRLLGIRQLGQR
-278 LLWAPLLGALLLAA
+278 LLWAPILGALLLAA
-292 TDLLLQSLSRSGSVL
+292 TDLLLQSLSRFWPVL

-331 KSGTPKANAA
+331 KSGTPKANAG

-346 HPAPARLVGLML
+346 HPAPARLIGLLLVGLML
-358 MGLVVA
+358 AVV
-364 VMASLLFGQ
+364 ASLLVGQ
-373 GIDGWHWPSWLRWQA
+373 GMTGWSWPSWLRWQA

-393 LPRTLAAGAAG
+393 LPRTVAAGAAG
-404 MLLALAGTLLQRVS
+404 VLLALAGTLLQRVS
-418 SNPMASPEL
+418 NNPMASPEL

-450 PMMLAGGLLGAF
+450 PLMLAGGLLGAF

-468 LLVNRSHGFQPERLL
+468 VVVNRKHGFQPERI
-483 VNRSHGFQPERL
+483 

-505 FEPLQAIALANGDLR
+505 FEPLQAIALANGDMR

-534 VTLPIAG
+534 VTLSVAY
-541 GLVVL
+541 GLVGL
-546 ALTLLA
+546 ALLMLA
-552 ACLLLSRWLDL
+552 ACLLVSRWLDL
-563 LPMGPAVAAALG
+563 MPMGAAIATALG
-575 IRLNRAQLA
+575 IRLNRAQLV
-584 ILLLVAVLTASAT
+584 ILLLVGVLTASAT

-628 AAVSGALLMVSADW
+628 AATSGALLMVSADW
-642 IGQQILFPQEV
+642 VGQQILFPQEV

-664 AYFMWCLRRL
+664 AYFMWSLRRL

>member
-1 MNQIFPSPLRL
+1 MKRLLTSPLLR
-12 PVSLLLGLTL
+12 PVSILLGLTL
-22 ALAGWELAGQ
+22 SLAYWELARQ
-32 LSVARWLATLLSP
+32 LPGALWWQSLFAPNLNDV
-45 DLTDTSQAVVHFSW
+45 SQAVVHFSW
-59 LPRLAICLLAGA
+59 LPRLAVTLLAGA

-125 GGCLAMGLVFAL
+125 GGSLAMALVFAL
-137 AWRHQLNPVVI
+137 AWRRQLNPVVI

-196 LPRLLLAVVL
+196 LPRLLVAAAL

-263 PALVRLLGVRKLALR
+263 PAMVRLLGIRQLGQR
-278 LLWAPLLGALLLAA
+278 LLWAPILGALLLAA
-292 TDLLLQSLSRSGSVL
+292 TDLLLQSLSRFWPVL

-331 KSGTPKANAA
+331 KSGAPKANAG

-346 HPAPARLVGLML
+346 HPAPARLIGLLLVGLL
-358 MGLVVA
+358 LAVV
-364 VMASLLFGQ
+364 ASLLVGQ
-373 GIDGWHWPSWLRWQA
+373 GMMGWSWPSWLRWQA

-404 MLLALAGTLLQRVS
+404 VLLALAGTLLQRVS
-418 SNPMASPEL
+418 NNPMASPEL

-450 PMMLAGGLLGAF
+450 PLMLAGGLLGAF

-468 LLVNRSHGFQPERLL
+468 VVVNRKHGFQPERI
-483 VNRSHGFQPERL
+483 

-505 FEPLQAIALANGDLR
+505 FEPLQAIALANGDMR
-520 VQQLLS
+520 VQQLLF

-534 VTLPIAG
+534 VTLPVAY
-541 GLVVL
+541 GLVGL
-546 ALTLLA
+546 ALLMLA
-552 ACLLLSRWLDL
+552 GCLLVSRWLDL
-563 LPMGPAVAAALG
+563 MPMGAAVATALG
-575 IRLNRAQLA
+575 IRLNHAQLA
-584 ILLLVAVLTASAT
+584 ILLLVAVLTVSAT

-628 AAVSGALLMVSADW
+628 AAASGALLMVSADW
-642 IGQQILFPQEV
+642 VGQQILFPQEV

>member
-1 MNQIFPSPLRL
+1 MSSSLSSPLLRPGL
-12 PVSLLLGLTL
+12 CLLVLTLGL
-22 ALAGWELAGQ
+22 ACAELARQ
-32 LSVARWLATLLSP
+32 LPGALWWQALFSPELDDAR
-45 DLTDTSQAVVHFSW
+45 QAVVHFSW

-104 MMVTLFAPSWLL
+104 MMVTLLAPSWLL
-116 LGREWIAMA
+116 IGREWVAMA
-125 GGCLAMGLVFAL
+125 GGSLAMGLVFAL
-137 AWRHQLNPVVI
+137 AWRRQLNPVVI

-183 SLVQNSW
+183 SLAQNSW
-190 SGVSYL
+190 SGVGYL
-196 LPRLLLAVVL
+196 LPRLLLAAML
-206 AAVLVRPLA
+206 AVVLVRPLA

-229 SLQHLRFAGLGLAVF
+229 SLKHLRFAGLGLAVF
-244 VTACVVSVVGLI
+244 ITACVVSVVGLI

-263 PALVRLLGVRKLALR
+263 PAMVRLLGVRKLAQR
-278 LLWAPLLGALLLAA
+278 LLWAPILGALLLAA
-292 TDLLLQSLSRSGSVL
+292 TDLLLQTLSRFWPVL

-331 KSGTPKANAA
+331 KQSAPKANSS
-341 LLVAR
+341 LQLAR
-346 HPAPARLVGLML
+346 HPAPTRLVGLMVL
-358 MGLVVA
+358 GLAAA
-364 VMASLLFGQ
+364 VIASLLFGQ
-373 GIDGWHWPSWLRWQA
+373 GMGGWGWPSWLRWQA

-404 MLLALAGTLLQRVS
+404 VLLALAGTLLQRVS
-418 SNPMASPEL
+418 NNPMASPEL

-437 VIATALLL
+437 VIAAALLL

-450 PMMLAGGLLGAF
+450 PMMLLGGLVGAF
-462 GCLLLL
+462 ACLLLL
-468 LLVNRSHGFQPERLL
+468 VLINRRNGFQPERI
-483 VNRSHGFQPERL
+483 

-534 VTLPIAG
+534 VTQPVALA
-541 GLVVL
+541 LVVL
-546 ALTLLA
+546 ALLMLA
-552 ACLLLSRWLDL
+552 ACLLVSRWLDL
-563 LPMGPAVAAALG
+563 MPMGPAVATALG
-575 IRLNRAQLA
+575 IHLGRAQLT

-597 LVVGPLSF
+597 MVIGPLSF
-605 VGLLA
+605 AGLLA
-610 PHMAKLMGLV
+610 PHLARLMGLV

-628 AAVSGALLMVSADW
+628 AAGCGALLMVSADW

>member
-1 MNQIFPSPLRL
+1 MSSSLSSPLLRPGL
-12 PVSLLLGLTL
+12 CLLVLTLGL
-22 ALAGWELAGQ
+22 ACAELARQ
-32 LSVARWLATLLSP
+32 LPGALWWQALFSPELDDAR
-45 DLTDTSQAVVHFSW
+45 QAVVHFSW

-104 MMVTLFAPSWLL
+104 MMVTLLAPSWLL
-116 LGREWIAMA
+116 IGREWIAMA
-125 GGCLAMGLVFAL
+125 GGSLAMGLVFAL
-137 AWRHQLNPVVI
+137 AWRRQLNPVVI

-183 SLVQNSW
+183 SLAQNSW
-190 SGVSYL
+190 SGVGYL
-196 LPRLLLAVVL
+196 LPRLLLAAML

-229 SLQHLRFAGLGLAVF
+229 SLKHLRFAGLGLAVF
-244 VTACVVSVVGLI
+244 ITACVVSVVGLI

-263 PALVRLLGVRKLALR
+263 PAMVRLLGVRKLAQR
-278 LLWAPLLGALLLAA
+278 LLWAPILGALLLAA
-292 TDLLLQSLSRSGSVL
+292 TDLLLQTLSRFWPVL

-331 KSGTPKANAA
+331 KQSSPKANSS
-341 LLVAR
+341 LQLAR
-346 HPAPARLVGLML
+346 HPAPTRLVGLIVL
-358 MGLVVA
+358 GLAAA
-364 VMASLLFGQ
+364 VIASLLFGQ
-373 GIDGWHWPSWLRWQA
+373 GMGGWGWPSWLRWQA

-404 MLLALAGTLLQRVS
+404 VLLALAGTLLQRVS
-418 SNPMASPEL
+418 NNPMASPEL

-437 VIATALLL
+437 VIAAALLL

-450 PMMLAGGLLGAF
+450 PMMLLGGLVGAF
-462 GCLLLL
+462 ACLLLL
-468 LLVNRSHGFQPERLL
+468 VLINRRNGFQPERI
-483 VNRSHGFQPERL
+483 

-534 VTLPIAG
+534 VTQPVALA
-541 GLVVL
+541 LVVL
-546 ALTLLA
+546 ALLMLA
-552 ACLLLSRWLDL
+552 ACLLVSRWLDL
-563 LPMGPAVAAALG
+563 MPMGPAVATALG
-575 IRLNRAQLA
+575 IHLGRAQLT

-597 LVVGPLSF
+597 MVIGPLSF
-605 VGLLA
+605 AGLLA
-610 PHMAKLMGLV
+610 PHLARLMGLV

-628 AAVSGALLMVSADW
+628 AAGCGALLMVSADW

>member
-1 MNQIFPSPLRL
+1 MKRLLTSPLLR
-12 PVSLLLGLTL
+12 PVSILLGLTL
-22 ALAGWELAGQ
+22 SLAYWELARQ
-32 LSVARWLATLLSP
+32 LPGALWWQSIFAPNLDDV
-45 DLTDTSQAVVHFSW
+45 SQAVVHFSW
-59 LPRLAICLLAGA
+59 LPRLVVTLLAGA

-104 MMVTLFAPSWLL
+104 MMVTLFAPSRLL

-125 GGCLAMGLVFAL
+125 GGSLAMVLVFAL
-137 AWRHQLNPVVI
+137 AWRRQLNPVVI

-196 LPRLLLAVVL
+196 LPRLLAAAVLAV
-206 AAVLVRPLA
+206 VLVRPLA

-263 PALVRLLGVRKLALR
+263 PAMVRLLGIRQLGQR
-278 LLWAPLLGALLLAA
+278 LLWAPILGALLLAA
-292 TDLLLQSLSRSGSVL
+292 TDLLLQSLSRFWPVL
-307 IPTGAMTAL
+307 IPTGAMTSL

-331 KSGTPKANAA
+331 KSGTPKANAG

-346 HPAPARLVGLML
+346 HSAPARLIGLLLVGLLLAM
-358 MGLVVA
+358 VA
-364 VMASLLFGQ
+364 TLLLGQ
-373 GIDGWHWPSWLRWQA
+373 GMTGWSWPSWLRWQA
-388 QLEWR
+388 QLDWR

-404 MLLALAGTLLQRVS
+404 VLLALAGTLLQRVS
-418 SNPMASPEL
+418 NNPMASPEL

-450 PMMLAGGLLGAF
+450 PLMLAGGLLGAF

-468 LLVNRSHGFQPERLL
+468 VVVNRKHGFQPERI
-483 VNRSHGFQPERL
+483 

-505 FEPLQAIALANGDLR
+505 FEPLQAIALANGDMR

-534 VTLPIAG
+534 VTLPVAY
-541 GLVVL
+541 GLVGL
-546 ALTLLA
+546 ALLMLA
-552 ACLLLSRWLDL
+552 ACLLVSRWLDL
-563 LPMGPAVAAALG
+563 LPMGSAVATTLG

-628 AAVSGALLMVSADW
+628 AAASGALLMVSADW
-642 IGQQILFPQEV
+642 VGQQILFPQEV

>member
-1 MNQIFPSPLRL
+1 MSSSLSSPLLRPGL
-12 PVSLLLGLTL
+12 CLLVLTLGL
-22 ALAGWELAGQ
+22 ACAELARQ
-32 LSVARWLATLLSP
+32 LPGALWWQALFSPELDDAR
-45 DLTDTSQAVVHFSW
+45 QAVVHFSW

-104 MMVTLFAPSWLL
+104 MMVTLLAPSWLL
-116 LGREWIAMA
+116 IGREWIAMA
-125 GGCLAMGLVFAL
+125 GGSLAMGLVFAL
-137 AWRHQLNPVVI
+137 AWRRQLNPVVI

-183 SLVQNSW
+183 SLAQNSW
-190 SGVSYL
+190 SGVGYL
-196 LPRLLLAVVL
+196 LPRLLLAAML

-229 SLQHLRFAGLGLAVF
+229 SLKHLRLAGLGLAVF

-263 PALVRLLGVRKLALR
+263 PAMVRLLGVRKLAQR
-278 LLWAPLLGALLLAA
+278 LLWAPILGALLLAA
-292 TDLLLQSLSRSGSVL
+292 TDLLLQTLSWFWPVL

-331 KSGTPKANAA
+331 KQSAPKANSS
-341 LLVAR
+341 LQLAR
-346 HPAPARLVGLML
+346 HPAPTRLVGLMVL
-358 MGLVVA
+358 GLAAA
-364 VMASLLFGQ
+364 VIASLLFGQ
-373 GIDGWHWPSWLRWQA
+373 GMGGWGWPSWLRWQA

-404 MLLALAGTLLQRVS
+404 VLLALAGTLLQRVS
-418 SNPMASPEL
+418 NNPMASPEL

-437 VIATALLL
+437 VIAAALLL

-450 PMMLAGGLLGAF
+450 PMMLLGGLVGAF
-462 GCLLLL
+462 ACLLLL
-468 LLVNRSHGFQPERLL
+468 VLINRRNGFQPERI
-483 VNRSHGFQPERL
+483 

-534 VTLPIAG
+534 VTQPVALA
-541 GLVVL
+541 LVVL
-546 ALTLLA
+546 ALLMLA
-552 ACLLLSRWLDL
+552 ACLLVSRWLDL
-563 LPMGPAVAAALG
+563 MPMGPAVATALG
-575 IRLNRAQLA
+575 IHLGRAQLT

-597 LVVGPLSF
+597 MVIGPLSF
-605 VGLLA
+605 AGLLA
-610 PHMAKLMGLV
+610 PHLARLMGLV

-628 AAVSGALLMVSADW
+628 AAGCGALLMVSADW

>member
-1 MNQIFPSPLRL
+1 MRSSLSSPLLRPGL
-12 PVSLLLGLTL
+12 CLLVLTLGL
-22 ALAGWELAGQ
+22 ACAELARQ
-32 LSVARWLATLLSP
+32 LPGALWWQALFSPELDDAR
-45 DLTDTSQAVVHFSW
+45 QAVVHFSW

-104 MMVTLFAPSWLL
+104 MMVTLLTPSWLL
-116 LGREWIAMA
+116 IGREWIAMA
-125 GGCLAMGLVFAL
+125 GGSLAMGLVFAL
-137 AWRHQLNPVVI
+137 AWRRQLNPVVI

-183 SLVQNSW
+183 SLAQNSW
-190 SGVSYL
+190 SGVGYL
-196 LPRLLLAVVL
+196 LPRLLLAAML
-206 AAVLVRPLA
+206 ATVLVRPLA

-229 SLQHLRFAGLGLAVF
+229 SLKHLRLAGLGLAVF
-244 VTACVVSVVGLI
+244 ITACVVSVVGLI

-263 PALVRLLGVRKLALR
+263 PAMVRLLGVRKLTQR
-278 LLWAPLLGALLLAA
+278 LLWAPILGALLLAA
-292 TDLLLQSLSRSGSVL
+292 TDLLLQTLSRFWPVL

-331 KSGTPKANAA
+331 KQSSPKANSS
-341 LLVAR
+341 LQLAR
-346 HPAPARLVGLML
+346 HPAPTRLVGLMVL
-358 MGLVVA
+358 GLAAA
-364 VMASLLFGQ
+364 VIASLLFGQ
-373 GIDGWHWPSWLRWQA
+373 GMDGWGWPSWLRWQA

-404 MLLALAGTLLQRVS
+404 VLLALAGTLLQRVS
-418 SNPMASPEL
+418 NNPMASPEL

-437 VIATALLL
+437 VIAAALLL

-450 PMMLAGGLLGAF
+450 PMMLLGGLVGAF
-462 GCLLLL
+462 ACLLLL
-468 LLVNRSHGFQPERLL
+468 VLINRRNGFQPERI
-483 VNRSHGFQPERL
+483 

-534 VTLPIAG
+534 VTQPVALA
-541 GLVVL
+541 LVVL
-546 ALTLLA
+546 ALLMLA
-552 ACLLLSRWLDL
+552 ACLLVSRWLDL
-563 LPMGPAVAAALG
+563 MPMGPAVATALG
-575 IRLNRAQLA
+575 IHLGRAQLT

-597 LVVGPLSF
+597 MVIGPLSF
-605 VGLLA
+605 AGLLA
-610 PHMAKLMGLV
+610 PHLARLMGLV

-628 AAVSGALLMVSADW
+628 AAGCGALLMVSADW

>member
-1 MNQIFPSPLRL
+1 MNHLL
-12 PVSLLLGLTL
+12 PASLLRPGLCLLLLTGV
-22 ALAGWELAGQ
+22 LAGWDLAHQ
-32 LSVARWLATLLSP
+32 LPDAPWWQAIFSPNLDDAR
-45 DLTDTSQAVVHFSW
+45 QAVIHFSW
-59 LPRLAICLLAGA
+59 LPRLVVCLLAGA

-104 MMVTLFAPSWLL
+104 MMVTLFAPSLL
-116 LGREWIAMA
+116 LIGREWLAMA
-125 GGCLAMGLVFAL
+125 GGSLAMALVFAL
-137 AWRHQLNPVVI
+137 AWRRQLNPVVI

-183 SLVQNSW
+183 SLAQNSW

-196 LPRLLLAVVL
+196 LPRLLVAVVL
-206 AAVLVRPLA
+206 AALLVRPLA

-229 SLQHLRFAGLGLAVF
+229 SLKQLRFAGLGLAVF

-263 PALVRLLGVRKLALR
+263 PVMVRMLGVRQLGLR
-278 LLWAPLLGALLLAA
+278 LLWAPVLGALLLAA
-292 TDLLLQSLSRSGSVL
+292 TDLLLQSLTRFWPVL

-322 LWLIPRLGI
+322 LWLIPRLSF
-331 KSGTPKANAA
+331 KATPRAA
-341 LLVAR
+341 VGLVVAR
-346 HPAPARLVGLML
+346 HPAPARFIAILVAGL
-358 MGLVVA
+358 VA
-364 VMASLLFGQ
+364 VMLASLLVGQ
-373 GIDGWHWPSWLRWQA
+373 GMHGWSWPSWLRWQA

-404 MLLALAGTLLQRVS
+404 VLLALAGTLLQRVS
-418 SNPMASPEL
+418 NNPMASPEL

-450 PMMLAGGLLGAF
+450 PMMLLGGLIGAF

-468 LLVNRSHGFQPERLL
+468 VLVNRKHGFQPERI
-483 VNRSHGFQPERL
+483 

-534 VTLPIAG
+534 VTLPVAY
-541 GLVVL
+541 GLTGL
-546 ALTLLA
+546 ALLMLA
-552 ACLLLSRWLDL
+552 ACLLVSRWLDL
-563 LPMGPAVAAALG
+563 MPMGPAVATALG
-575 IRLNRAQLA
+575 IRLNRAQLI

-597 LVVGPLSF
+597 MVIGPLSF
-605 VGLLA
+605 AGLLA

-628 AAVSGALLMVSADW
+628 AAGCGALLMVLADW
-642 IGQQILFPQEV
+642 VGQQILFPQEV

>member
-1 MNQIFPSPLRL
+1 MTRLFPLPLRR
-12 PVSLLLGLTL
+12 PSLILLGLTL
-22 ALAGWELAGQ
+22 SLACWELSRQ
-32 LSVARWLATLLSP
+32 LPASLWWQSLFSPELEDAR
-45 DLTDTSQAVVHFSW
+45 QAVVYFSW
-59 LPRLAICLLAGA
+59 LPRLAICLLAGS

-125 GGCLAMGLVFAL
+125 GGSLAMALVFAL
-137 AWRHQLNPVVI
+137 AWRRQLNPVVI

-169 FQEELKGLLVWGSG
+169 FQEELRGLLVWGSG

-196 LPRLLLAVVL
+196 LPRLLVAGVL

-244 VTACVVSVVGLI
+244 ITACVVSVVGLI

-263 PALVRLLGVRKLALR
+263 PALVRLLGIRRLAQR
-278 LLWAPLLGALLLAA
+278 LVWAPVLGALLLTA
-292 TDLLLQSLSRSGSVL
+292 TDLLLQTLSSFWPVL

-331 KSGTPKANAA
+331 KSGTPKANAT

-346 HPAPARLVGLML
+346 HPAPARLIGLL
-358 MGLVVA
+358 LLGLLA
-364 VMASLLFGQ
+364 AILISLLFGQ
-373 GIDGWHWPSWLRWQA
+373 GIHGWSWPSWLRWQA

-393 LPRTLAAGAAG
+393 LPRTLAAAAAG
-404 MLLALAGTLLQRVS
+404 VLLALAGTLLQRVS
-418 SNPMASPEL
+418 NNPMASPEL

-437 VIATALLL
+437 VIGTALLL

-450 PMMLAGGLLGAF
+450 PMMLLGGLVGAF

-468 LLVNRSHGFQPERLL
+468 VAINRRHGFQPERI
-483 VNRSHGFQPERL
+483 

-534 VTLPIAG
+534 VTLPVASA
-541 GLVVL
+541 LVGL
-546 ALTLLA
+546 ALLMLA
-552 ACLLLSRWLDL
+552 ACLLISRWLDL
-563 LPMGPAVAAALG
+563 MPMGAAVATALG
-575 IRLNRAQLA
+575 IRLSLAQLV

-628 AAVSGALLMVSADW
+628 AAGSGALLMVSADW
-642 IGQQILFPQEV
+642 IGQQILFPQDV

>member
-1 MNQIFPSPLRL
+1 MSSSLSSPLLRPGL
-12 PVSLLLGLTL
+12 CLLVLTLGLACAEL
-22 ALAGWELAGQ
+22 SRQLPGALWWQALFSPELDD
-32 LSVARWLATLLSP
+32 AR
-45 DLTDTSQAVVHFSW
+45 QAVVHFSW

-104 MMVTLFAPSWLL
+104 MMVTLLAPSWLL
-116 LGREWIAMA
+116 IGREWIAMA
-125 GGCLAMGLVFAL
+125 GGSLAMGLVFAL
-137 AWRHQLNPVVI
+137 AWRRQLNPVVI

-183 SLVQNSW
+183 SLAQNSW
-190 SGVSYL
+190 SGVGYL
-196 LPRLLLAVVL
+196 LPRLLLAAML
-206 AAVLVRPLA
+206 AVVLVRPLA

-229 SLQHLRFAGLGLAVF
+229 SLKHLRLAGLGLAVF

-263 PALVRLLGVRKLALR
+263 PAMVRLLGVRKLAQR
-278 LLWAPLLGALLLAA
+278 LLWAPILGALLLAA
-292 TDLLLQSLSRSGSVL
+292 TDLLLQTLSWFWPVL

-331 KSGTPKANAA
+331 KQSAPKANSS
-341 LLVAR
+341 LQLAR
-346 HPAPARLVGLML
+346 HPAPTRLVGLMVL
-358 MGLVVA
+358 GLAAA
-364 VMASLLFGQ
+364 VIASLLFGQ
-373 GIDGWHWPSWLRWQA
+373 GMGGWGWPSWLRWQA

-393 LPRTLAAGAAG
+393 LPRTLAVGAAG
-404 MLLALAGTLLQRVS
+404 VLLALAGTLLQRVS
-418 SNPMASPEL
+418 NNPMASPEL

-437 VIATALLL
+437 VIAAALLL

-450 PMMLAGGLLGAF
+450 PMMLLGGLVGAF
-462 GCLLLL
+462 ACLLLL
-468 LLVNRSHGFQPERLL
+468 VLINRRNGFQPERI
-483 VNRSHGFQPERL
+483 

-534 VTLPIAG
+534 VTQPVALA
-541 GLVVL
+541 LVVL
-546 ALTLLA
+546 ALLMLA
-552 ACLLLSRWLDL
+552 ACLLVSRWLDL
-563 LPMGPAVAAALG
+563 MPMGPAVATALG
-575 IRLNRAQLA
+575 IHLGRAQLT

-597 LVVGPLSF
+597 MVIGPLSF
-605 VGLLA
+605 AGLLA
-610 PHMAKLMGLV
+610 PHLARLMGLV

-628 AAVSGALLMVSADW
+628 AAGCGALLMVSADW

>member
-1 MNQIFPSPLRL
+1 MKHIFPSPLQRPTL
-12 PVSLLLGLTL
+12 ILLGLTL
-22 ALAGWELAGQ
+22 SLACWELARQ
-32 LSVARWLATLLSP
+32 LPGVLWWQTLFSPNLDDAR
-45 DLTDTSQAVVHFSW
+45 QAVVHFSW
-59 LPRLAICLLAGA
+59 LPRLTVTLLAGA

-125 GGCLAMGLVFAL
+125 GGSLAMALVFAL
-137 AWRHQLNPVVI
+137 AWRRQLNPIVI
-148 VFAGLVINLYLAAI
+148 VFAGLVVNLYLAAI

-183 SLVQNSW
+183 SLAQNSW
-190 SGVSYL
+190 SGVHYL
-196 LPRLLLAVVL
+196 LPRLLVAGGL
-206 AAVLVRPLA
+206 AAALVRPLA

-229 SLQHLRFAGLGLAVF
+229 SLQHLRLAGLGLAVF

-263 PALVRLLGVRKLALR
+263 PAMVRLLGIRQLGQR
-278 LLWAPLLGALLLAA
+278 LLWAPVLGALLLAA
-292 TDLLLQSLSRSGSVL
+292 TDLLLQSVSRFWPML

-322 LWLIPRLGI
+322 LWLIPRLSL
-331 KSGTPKANAA
+331 KSGTPKASTG

-346 HPAPARLVGLML
+346 HPAPTRLITLLLLGL
-358 MGLVVA
+358 GLA
-364 VMASLLFGQ
+364 IIGSLLFGQ
-373 GIDGWHWPSWLRWQA
+373 GMHGWSWPSWLRWQA

-404 MLLALAGTLLQRVS
+404 VLLALAGTLLQRVS
-418 SNPMASPEL
+418 NNPMASPEL

-450 PMMLAGGLLGAF
+450 PIMLLGGLIGAF

-468 LLVNRSHGFQPERLL
+468 VLVNRKHGFQPERI
-483 VNRSHGFQPERL
+483 

-505 FEPLQAIALANGDLR
+505 FEPLQAIALANGDMR

-534 VTLPIAG
+534 VTLPVAY
-541 GLVVL
+541 GLVALAVL
-546 ALTLLA
+546 MLA
-552 ACLLLSRWLDL
+552 ACLLISRWLDL
-563 LPMGPAVAAALG
+563 LPMGPALATALG

-628 AAVSGALLMVSADW
+628 AAASGALLMVSADW
-642 IGQQILFPQEV
+642 IGQQILFPQDV